1 MFLVNLLHSSLDSPI
16 FLCNMPDEE
25 LELSQTTTTFI
36 EENQKVARTPSRY
49 EEFIQPCVAELIA
62 SIIFVFIGSVS
73 VIENVE
79 SAGRLQPALV
89 HGLTV
94 AVLVAIFAEVSG
106 GQFNPVLT
114 VAIYLVGGI
123 NLMMAIAYIIV
134 QMIGGLI
141 GAALAK
147 MMTSRVNF
155 ANASGAAFTVVKS
168 NDQIAG
174 AVFGEIAM
182 TCFVVMVVCMG
193 AVNSK
198 SKTPLVPF
206 CIGCTVIVNVLAGGD
221 VSGTCLNPARAF
233 GPAVMANYWSYHWIY
248 WIGPLAGA
256 LLAAGLMRLLLG
268 DEKIRLFMK

>member
-1 MFLVNLLHSSLDSPI
+1 
-16 FLCNMPDEE
+16 MPDEK
-25 LELSQTTTTFI
+25 LELSEMTTTFV
-36 EENQKVARTPSRY
+36 EGNKKVARNPSQY

-123 NLMMAIAYIIV
+123 NHMMAIAYIIV

-147 MMTSRVNF
+147 MMTSRVKF
-155 ANASGAAFTVVKS
+155 ANATGAAFTVVKS

-193 AVNSK
+193 AVNGK

-256 LLAAGLMRLLLG
+256 LLAAALMRLLLG